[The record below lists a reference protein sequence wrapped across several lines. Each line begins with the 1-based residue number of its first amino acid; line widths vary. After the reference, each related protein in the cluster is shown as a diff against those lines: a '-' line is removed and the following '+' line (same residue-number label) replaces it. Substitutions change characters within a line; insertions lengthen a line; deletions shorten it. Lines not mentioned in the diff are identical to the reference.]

1 MEIHWFILVDTWKAC
16 VTLNPYCALAAPLI
30 MSRLCS
36 GIRQKY
42 TLVRLS
48 STLSTCRT
56 NISVQFFN
64 HTRHYRLARDR
75 EGFDG
80 LFLLRLQGRR

>member
-1 MEIHWFILVDTWKAC
+1 MEIDWFILVDTWKAC
-16 VTLNPYCALAAPLI
+16 VTLNPYCAQAKPLI

-48 STLSTCRT
+48 STDST
-56 NISVQFFN
+56 SFN
-64 HTRHYRLARDR
+64 
-75 EGFDG
+75 
-80 LFLLRLQGRR
+80 